1 MGCGTVKVGRFL
13 RNIRCRCDIG
23 TREREVGVQMDKK
36 GLTTVESHF
45 PVTETIER
53 LADAA
58 SAAGLLIFARIDHA
72 QGALDAGMALRPTV
86 LLIFGNPKGGTPLM
100 QDHQTA
106 GIDLPVKALAWEDET
121 GRVWLTYND
130 AAWIA
135 DRHSLSP
142 TSASNIAAID
152 TGLANLAK
160 AATA

>member
-1 MGCGTVKVGRFL
+1 MFGAGDVSAGECG
-13 RNIRCRCDIG
+13 
-23 TREREVGVQMDKK
+23 VGVQMNRQ

-45 PVTETIER
+45 PVAETIER

-72 QGALDAGMALRPTV
+72 QGALDAGMTLRPTV
-86 LLIFGNPKGGTPLM
+86 LLMFGNPTGGTPLM
-100 QDHQTA
+100 QDRQTA
-106 GIDLPVKALAWEDET
+106 GIDLPVKALAWEDEI

-130 AAWIA
+130 ATWIA

-142 TSASNIAAID
+142 TSTSSVAAIN
-152 TGLANLAK
+152 TGLANLVT

>member
-1 MGCGTVKVGRFL
+1 
-13 RNIRCRCDIG
+13 
-23 TREREVGVQMDKK
+23 VQLNKQ
-36 GLTTVESHF
+36 GLTTVESHL
-45 PVTETIER
+45 PVAETIER

-72 QGALDAGMALRPTV
+72 QGALEAGMALRPTV

-100 QDHQTA
+100 QDRQTA

-142 TSASNIAAID
+142 TSARNVAAID
-152 TGLANLAK
+152 TGLASLVA